1 MLYTLSKAQYN
12 ADELTQWLAQIT
24 ENDALVLWQDGV
36 LQAVKNPEL
45 FANLPVFVLEND
57 LNARGLHSLNSLP
70 AISLAEFI
78 ILTEKHSPQI
88 TL

>member
-45 FANLPVFVLEND
+45 FANFPVFVLEND
-57 LNARGLHSLNSLP
+57 LKARGLNSLSSLP
-70 AISLAEFI
+70 AITLAEFVK
-78 ILTEKHSPQI
+78 LTEKHSPQVA
-88 TL
+88 L